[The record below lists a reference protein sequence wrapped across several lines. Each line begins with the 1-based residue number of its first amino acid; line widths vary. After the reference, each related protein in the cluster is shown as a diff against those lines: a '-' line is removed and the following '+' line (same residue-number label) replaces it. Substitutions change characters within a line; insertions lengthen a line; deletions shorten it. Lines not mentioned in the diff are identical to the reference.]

1 MSKLIA
7 EVCDPWLHKV
17 YLSSKSST
25 TLTVSSGPFTTL
37 ILKCTSTLE
46 NTFSPSKALQKKEVS
61 FILLEEQEEGGFVAY
76 SSEYPGAVGQGETEK
91 EALKDLEEAIQV
103 LKEYL
108 EQKKNAKVK

>member
-7 EVCDPWLHKV
+7 EVCDSQHHKI

-25 TLTVSSGPFTTL
+25 TSTVSSGPFSTL
-37 ILKCTSTLE
+37 ILKYTSTLE
-46 NTFSPSKALQKKEVS
+46 NTSFSSKALQKKEVS

-76 SSEYPGAVGQGETEK
+76 SNEYPGAVGQGETEE

-108 EQKKNAKVK
+108 GQRKNVKVK